1 MKKRF
6 SFIIIPHDKGKV
18 FETKISLPLIC
29 TLISLLA
36 FLLIINSYFV
46 IDSLHKTYQNNK
58 LTELEKE
65 NRYLEKKLEGFNL
78 VVSQLKGKVNNLIQ
92 NEKKIRLVFGLPE
105 IDDEV
110 REVGIGGPTGFDYKV
125 GSPTLKKASLTEE
138 ELDKLLRQSKFERES
153 FEGIYSQLLDKKM
166 VLDHTPSITP
176 VIGYFSRGFGMKK
189 DPFTGTMQ
197 FHQGI
202 DLAAD
207 RDTPIRAP
215 ACGEVSYVGHQAGL
229 GKVIEID
236 HLYGYQT
243 VYGHLY
249 SIKVARGQMI
259 KRGEII
265 GTVGNTGY
273 STGPH
278 LHYEVRYN
286 GKAIDPLN
294 YILCSSE
301 FLD

>member
-18 FETKISLPLIC
+18 FETKISLPLIY

-36 FLLIINSYFV
+36 FLLLINLYFV
-46 IDSLHKTYQNNK
+46 IDSLNKTYQNNK

-78 VVSQLKGKVNNLIQ
+78 LVSQLKGEVNSLIQ

-153 FEGIYSQLLDKKM
+153 FEEIYSQLLDKKM

-189 DPFTGTMQ
+189 DPFTGMMQ
-197 FHQGI
+197 FHRGI

-207 RDTPIRAP
+207 RDTPIYAP
-215 ACGEVSYVGHQAGL
+215 ANGSIIYIGHESGM
-229 GKVIEID
+229 GKVIRIA
-236 HLYGYQT
+236 HGYGYET
-243 VYGHLY
+243 VYAHLR
-249 SIKVARGQMI
+249 STKVARGQMV
-259 KRGEII
+259 KRGDLIA
-265 GTVGNTGY
+265 TVGNTGY

-278 LHYEVRYN
+278 LHYEVHYD

>member
-1 MKKRF
+1 MKKKF
-6 SFIIIPHDKGKV
+6 SFIIIPHHKGKI
-18 FETKISLPLIC
+18 FETKISLPLIYVLLSFL
-29 TLISLLA
+29 TVLLVVNLYFTIS
-36 FLLIINSYFV
+36 
-46 IDSLHKTYQNNK
+46 SLHKTYQHNK
-58 LTELEKE
+58 LAELEKE
-65 NRYLEKKLEGFNL
+65 NNYLEKKVEGFGSL
-78 VVSQLKGKVNNLIQ
+78 VSQLKGEVNGLIQ

-110 REVGIGGPTGFDYKV
+110 REVGIGGPTGFDYRLT
-125 GSPTLKKASLTEE
+125 SPTLKKASLTEE

-153 FEGIYSQLLDKKM
+153 FEEIYSQLLGKKA
-166 VLDHTPSITP
+166 VLDHTPSIIP
-176 VIGYFSRGFGMKK
+176 VESYFSRGFGMKK

-207 RDTPIRAP
+207 RDTPIHAP
-215 ACGEVSYVGHQAGL
+215 ACGKVSYVGHQSGL

-249 SIKVARGQMI
+249 NIKVARGQMV
-259 KRGEII
+259 KRGDII

-278 LHYEVRYN
+278 LHYEVHYRD
-286 GKAIDPLN
+286 KAVDPTG